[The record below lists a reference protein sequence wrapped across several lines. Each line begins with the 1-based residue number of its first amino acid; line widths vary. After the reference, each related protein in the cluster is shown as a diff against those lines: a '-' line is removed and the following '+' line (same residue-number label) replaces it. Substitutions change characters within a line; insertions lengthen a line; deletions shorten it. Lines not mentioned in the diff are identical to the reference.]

1 MVIYKVMWIYSLP
14 LVLSLFILSA
24 SPGEDPP
31 ADLAAREITPREVIT
46 HVRYLS
52 SDELE
57 GRMTGEKGAQA
68 AARYIANNFGTSGL
82 EPLGD
87 RGTYYQNFPLPE
99 RVIPGKLNSLS
110 VTVTGK
116 RKQLELGRD
125 FFPLAVS
132 ASGFVSGELVF
143 AGYGI
148 SAPELGY
155 DDFEGLDVR
164 GKIVL
169 LLRGL
174 PRDMNYRSH
183 FADYASLRYKAMNA
197 TEKGAKGVIF
207 TTPDSLV
214 EEEDL
219 GSFAFELPSGG
230 TAIEAVVIRRDRAR
244 EIIRSA
250 GRELSELEA
259 KLSERKT
266 VSFPIPGSA
275 AEIGIEIITV
285 RGDSSNVIGF
295 LPGSDPGLKNE
306 VIVIGAHYDHLGGGE
321 KYSAP
326 GRGKDRVYNGADDN
340 ASGVSGLLELGEYF
354 SRSQHR
360 LKRSLLF
367 IAFSGEEIGLL
378 GSSYYIEHPK
388 FPAENTI
395 AMINMDM
402 IGRLTGNK
410 LTAIGVGSAKE
421 WEGLIDKSNSG
432 IGLDLTYMDSA
443 FGPSDQTVFFAD
455 NIPAVLFFTGLHED
469 YHTPGDDWQKINA
482 GGEVKVLG
490 LIANLVTELGD
501 DREKIAFSGERA
513 AYKGP
518 PGLNVYLGTMPDY
531 SSREK
536 GVRLSGVKKDSPAE
550 RSGLAKNDTI
560 IELDGIKIE
569 NAYDY
574 LSALAVSKPGVPVEL
589 VIIRAGKR
597 MTIDVVPEPR

>member
-1 MVIYKVMWIYSLP
+1 MREYSLS
-14 LVLSLFILSA
+14 LLLSLLILSPSLA
-24 SPGEDPP
+24 EEP
-31 ADLAAREITPREVIT
+31 ATDLAAQEITPREVIA

-57 GRMTGEKGAQA
+57 GRMTGEKGSEA
-68 AARYIANNFGTSGL
+68 AARYIAHDFETSGL

-87 RGTYYQNFPLPE
+87 RGTHYQKFPLPE
-99 RVIPGKLNSLS
+99 RVIPGKSNSLII
-110 VTVTGK
+110 TINGK
-116 RKQLELGRD
+116 KHPFELGRD

-148 SAPELGY
+148 SAPGLGY
-155 DDFEGLDVR
+155 DDYDGLDVR

-169 LLRGL
+169 MLRGS
-174 PRDMNYRSH
+174 PSGMNYRSH

-197 TEKGAKGVIF
+197 AEKGAKGVIF

-244 EIIRSA
+244 EIISSA
-250 GRELSELEA
+250 GKDLGVLEA
-259 KLSERKT
+259 MLSEREN
-266 VSFPIPGSA
+266 VSFPIPGSE
-275 AEIGIEIITV
+275 AEMRIELITV
-285 RGDSSNVIGF
+285 RGESSNVLGF

-306 VIVIGAHYDHLGGGE
+306 VIVIGAHYDHLGTGE
-321 KYSAP
+321 NYAAT
-326 GRGKDRVYNGADDN
+326 GREMDRIYNGADDN

-354 SRSQHR
+354 AGGRHR

-378 GSSYYIEHPK
+378 GSSYYLEHPK
-388 FPAENTI
+388 SPPENTV

-402 IGRLTGNK
+402 IGRLAENK
-410 LTAIGVGSAKE
+410 LMAIGVGSSKE
-421 WEGLIDKSNSG
+421 WKGLIDKANSG

-455 NIPAVLFFTGLHED
+455 DIPAVLFFTGLHED
-469 YHTPGDDWQKINA
+469 YHKPGDDWRKINA
-482 GGEVKVLG
+482 EGEVRVLG
-490 LIANLVTELGD
+490 LIAKLITEFGD
-501 DREKIAFSGERA
+501 DRERITFSGGST
-513 AYKGP
+513 AYNGP
-518 PGLNVYLGTMPDY
+518 PGLNVYLGTLPDY
-531 SSREK
+531 TSREK
-536 GVRLSGVKKDSPAE
+536 GVRLAGVKKDSPAE
-550 RSGLAKNDTI
+550 RSGLAKGDTI

-589 VIIRAGKR
+589 LIIRAGKR